1 MLESSQRHRGCTMQ
15 TVFARWVLL
24 FSLLL
29 SSVCTLAHAADQTIT
44 RTVEHFT
51 LGMPKDQ
58 AFAVLL
64 SGIKQHHFTLVDTAQ
79 TPSPE
84 LYGALGAHPY
94 RRCWATLERTAE
106 CGRPLYAQ
114 CPPL

>member
-1 MLESSQRHRGCTMQ
+1 MH
-15 TVFARWVLL
+15 TVMIRCVV
-24 FSLLL
+24 FSCVFL
-29 SSVCTLAHAADQTIT
+29 SGLCPLTHAADQTIT